1 MAGATQV
8 SLKGAGQILAEEGLV
23 LGGYLDSVNVWTIG
37 VGHTAAAGGV
47 NPADYAKKK
56 MSKRDAMLL
65 FLSVDLPRYA
75 ADVLRAVKV
84 PLAQHEL
91 DALASF
97 HYNTGAIAR
106 AGITKKLNAGDR
118 AGAAEAFKQW
128 VKPASITQRRMNE
141 MHLFATGQ
149 YRNSGYVAVYP
160 GGAGGGRG
168 NSKPE
173 SIASLLALVTGEAA
187 DATPQ
192 PEATPIPNF
201 LPPKVG
207 DDPTPEP
214 PLVQAT
220 TTTVDP
226 VLARVNRIKAV
237 QRDLFRVG
245 LHPGDIDGDIGPN
258 MKGAMINFRT
268 KFNLAG
274 DPEDIDE
281 LLESKLRE
289 TPDGYFKP
297 KADRALATPEQ
308 AAQKSETVEKISF
321 LSKIKSR
328 ALEIKATVL
337 GILGIDASTDIFG
350 FFSGRWSMVTSKLS
364 MVPIWVWFALAAAG
378 YLVWRHYE
386 TKTKEVAVEAFK
398 RGDIIGGD
406 KAPPGPPTNPPLV
419 P

>member
-23 LGGYLDSVNVWTIG
+23 LGGYLDSATPPVWTIG
-37 VGHTAAAGGV
+37 VGHTAMAGGV

-65 FLSVDLPRYA
+65 FLSTDLPRYA

-118 AGAAEAFKQW
+118 AGAAAAFDQW
-128 VKPASITQRRMNE
+128 VKPPEIIGRRMNE
-141 MHLFATGQ
+141 KHLFQTGQ

-160 GGAGGGRG
+160 GGQGGGRG
-168 NSKPE
+168 KAKPE
-173 SIASLLALVTGEAA
+173 KIADLLALVSGVEEPAEAVE
-187 DATPQ
+187 TLPK
-192 PEATPIPNF
+192 F
-201 LPPKVG
+201 LPTQTG
-207 DDPTPEP
+207 DDPKPET
-214 PLVQAT
+214 QAT
-220 TTTVDP
+220 PSTVDP

-245 LHPGDIDGDIGPN
+245 LHPGDIDGSIGPN
-258 MKGAMINFRT
+258 TIGAIANFRT

-274 DPEDIDE
+274 DPKDIDE

-289 TPDGYFKP
+289 TPENYFKP
-297 KADRALATPEQ
+297 APERAEATPAQ

-321 LSKIKSR
+321 LSTVKSR
-328 ALEIKATVL
+328 ALEIKTA
-337 GILGIDASTDIFG
+337 ILGLLGLDAGTDIFG
-350 FFSGRWSMVTSKLS
+350 FFTGRWNWITSKLS
-364 MVPIWVWFALAAAG
+364 MVPIWVWFALAVVG

-386 TKTKEVAVEAFK
+386 AKTKEVAVKAFN

-406 KAPPGPPTNPPLV
+406 KSPPGPPTTPAV